1 MGENAAALLP
11 LFDQLTDGICLSDD
25 NGRILYLNPPAERL
39 LGIDLEQVGDASL
52 CDLLCARLACPNG
65 ADCAHACAL
74 KTSENS
80 ATAATFQGRYG
91 PKPFFSWHDDA
102 ISRIDER
109 KSLRVRCLKT
119 ATAWLDRAHPGK
131 RLTIIEDATAQE
143 RLETERADWRHM
155 LAHDLRNPL
164 TGIQAVLASLQ
175 DDAQDGV
182 PVMLDAETLRIGVA
196 NCGRMAELLDLYLD
210 VAKLDAGLLTIEARK
225 LDGSE
230 VAARCAAQQESLAR
244 SRGVTLTVHAT
255 DGADVLADEALLERI
270 LQNLLDNALKYTPE
284 GGRVELSL
292 DAASPDV
299 VLFHVTDTG
308 PGIPG
313 EELPLL
319 FDRYHQA
326 QARRQGRTK
335 GTGLGLAFCRRALSA
350 MNGDIRVDS
359 TPGEGSR
366 FTVLLPKAPTE
377 EPA

>member
-1 MGENAAALLP
+1 MSENAAALLP

-39 LGIDLEQVGDASL
+39 LGFGLDQIGEASL
-52 CDLLCARLACPNG
+52 CDLLCARLTCPDG
-65 ADCAHACAL
+65 DDCARACAL
-74 KTSENS
+74 KKAGSS

-91 PKPFFSWHDDA
+91 AKPFFAWRDDA
-102 ISRIDER
+102 ISRVDER

-164 TGIQAVLASLQ
+164 TSIQAVLASLQ
-175 DDAQDGV
+175 DDAQGGA
-182 PVMLDAETLRIGVA
+182 PVTLDAENLRIGVA
-196 NCGRMAELLDLYLD
+196 NCRRMAELLDLYLD
-210 VAKLDAGLLTIEARK
+210 VAKLDAGLMPVEARE
-225 LDGSE
+225 LDGAE
-230 VAARCAAQQESLAR
+230 VAARCAADQEPLAR
-244 SRGVTLTVHAT
+244 SRGVSLTVRAT
-255 DGADVLADEALLERI
+255 DPARVLADESLLERI
-270 LQNLLDNALKYTPE
+270 LQNLLDNAIKYTPE

-299 VLFHVTDTG
+299 ILFHVTDNG
-308 PGIPG
+308 PGIPE

-350 MNGDIRVDS
+350 MNGDIRVES

-366 FTVLLPKAPTE
+366 FSVLLPRAVAKEFP
-377 EPA
+377 